1 MFFTLVDIVLLE
13 LDYFCV
19 DKVEVKDVIKVV
31 MNVLKRN
38 YKLLSTATENC
49 LPQVARKLYMN
60 NLVSKKVE
68 LSPTIE
74 SVISDFAFTIQCSKS
89 IEQVEE
95 YCHLFVI
102 SLSIIEGDAAGI
114 SLVEQW
120 KHELHKDLE
129 ISFLRQVT
137 NSEENLTQREI
148 ISTDLRK
155 STDLPDKGEL

>member
-1 MFFTLVDIVLLE
+1 MALH
-13 LDYFCV
+13 YFCV
-19 DKVEVKDVIKVV
+19 DKVEVNNVIKVV
-31 MNVLKRN
+31 MDVLKRN
-38 YKLLSTATENC
+38 CKLLSTVTENC

-102 SLSIIEGDAAGI
+102 SLSIIEGNAAGI

-120 KHELHKDLE
+120 KHKLHRDLE
-129 ISFLRQVT
+129 ISFLSQVT
-137 NSEENLTQREI
+137 NSEENQTEI
-148 ISTDLRK
+148 MPTDLRK
-155 STDLPDKGEL
+155 STDLPDKGEM